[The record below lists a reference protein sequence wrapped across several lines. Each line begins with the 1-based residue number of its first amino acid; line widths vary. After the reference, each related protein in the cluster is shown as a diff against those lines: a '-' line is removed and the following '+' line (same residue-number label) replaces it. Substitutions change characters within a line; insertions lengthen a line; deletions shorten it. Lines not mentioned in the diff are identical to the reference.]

1 MSDEFHIECDCGTIK
16 ATLRGEP
23 RVRGFCHCED
33 CRELLKIP
41 YHSVTAWEKEQV
53 TVEQGEDRLTAFQ
66 HPTKRMKRFY
76 CSDCGETLFNSNA
89 ADWRV
94 VSQLLIRKCYGGEL
108 PEPLHSKMHFFY
120 GRRIVDIDDPLPKR
134 D

>member
-1 MSDEFHIECDCGTIK
+1 MTDKYQLQCDCGTVRFS
-16 ATLRGEP
+16 LEGEP

-41 YHSVTAWEKEQV
+41 YHSVTAWEKDQLDISAGADAV
-53 TVEQGEDRLTAFQ
+53 VAWQ
-66 HPTKRMKRFY
+66 HPEKRMQRFY
-76 CSDCGETLFNSNA
+76 CQNCGETLFNSNGM
-89 ADWRV
+89 DWRV

-108 PEPLHSKMHFFY
+108 PSALQPQSHFFY
-120 GRRIVDIDDPLPKR
+120 GRRIVDIDDGLPKR